1 MVLLL
6 TLLLLLLHRLM
17 IRRHVDFVRGEQF
30 TVAFGILE
38 QIFHHFDELVRLLG
52 CHAVEA
58 EAGGL
63 LALPHEVEEE
73 VVQDVAPAI
82 ELQEVL
88 SVLHFRRH
96 TLGCSVTAEAGDD
109 TDLSRLLV
117 ADEQDVLF
125 FCFLCHFYLLLFY
138 CFMMNDKLSLF
149 GFWKVQKV
157 RKVGIH
163 FLHIFLKE
171 NPNIFFSIVGLV
183 LQYPIGKKPLAAI
196 ALQRPLADT

>member
-1 MVLLL
+1 
-6 TLLLLLLHRLM
+6 M

-73 VVQDVAPAI
+73 VVQDVAPAV

-88 SVLHFRRH
+88 SVFHFRRH

-125 FCFLCHFYLLLFY
+125 FCFLCHFYLRLFCCLFIDCLFVYSIIHHKSLLYFE
-138 CFMMNDKLSLF
+138 LF
-149 GFWKVQKV
+149 HCV
-157 RKVGIH
+157 R
-163 FLHIFLKE
+163 
-171 NPNIFFSIVGLV
+171 
-183 LQYPIGKKPLAAI
+183 
-196 ALQRPLADT
+196 